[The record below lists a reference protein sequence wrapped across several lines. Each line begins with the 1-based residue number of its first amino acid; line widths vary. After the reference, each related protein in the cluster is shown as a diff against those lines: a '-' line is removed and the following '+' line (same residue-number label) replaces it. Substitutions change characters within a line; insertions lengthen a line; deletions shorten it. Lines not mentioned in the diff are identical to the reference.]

1 MKEKERLVKV
11 VITGF
16 VLGNLWGS
24 GSRGGTGAYPARM
37 IVGDDEKNALEMAEN
52 MLQSGQLDSGMGYE
66 HLIGALLYVERKFS
80 ITIDGKTYHREEDSE
95 PLFIGELTDAQ
106 RDFLLDVAE
115 G

>member
-37 IVGDDEKNALEMAEN
+37 IVGDDEKNAVAMAES
-52 MLQSGQLDSGMGYE
+52 MLKDGSLDSGMGFEYL
-66 HLIGALLYVERKFS
+66 HGARLYVERRFVLD
-80 ITIDGKTYHREEDSE
+80 IDGKSYHREETE
-95 PLFIGELTDAQ
+95 TVTIGVMTDAQ
-106 RDFLLDVAE
+106 RDFLLGVAE
-115 G
+115 Q